1 MTVDIRMRGR
11 MRVVLDG
18 LDDISW
24 RRLSHAYGSA
34 SDVPGQL
41 RALLSDDAGERRMA
55 LWQLGG
61 NVVHQ
66 GSRYQASAYAVPFLL
81 EILAGPSP
89 LTPGERVRLTELL
102 GELAIGDP
110 SFYESDEF
118 PLAEIRAEAAE
129 GQPLMAAFEAG
140 SWDGDEFE
148 HYLFGLAEPDQER
161 LGTVLLLR
169 VYEAVRAG
177 RPLLER
183 LRDDDPDPALRSA
196 ATTVLGWL

>member
-1 MTVDIRMRGR
+1 M
-11 MRVVLDG
+11 LDG
-18 LDDISW
+18 IDDIAW

-41 RALLSDDAGERRMA
+41 RALLSDDASDRKMA

-61 NVVHQ
+61 TIVHQ
-66 GSRYQASAYAVPFLL
+66 GSRYQASSYAVPFLL

-89 LTPGERVRLTELL
+89 LTRSERLRLVELL

-110 SFYESDEF
+110 SFYASEEF

-129 GQPLMAAFEAG
+129 GRALIDAFEAG
-140 SWDGDEFE
+140 DWDGDEFE

-161 LGTVLLLR
+161 LGSVLLLR
-169 VYEAVRAG
+169 VYEAVLTG

-183 LRDDDPDPALRSA
+183 LRDADPDPDLRVAAGEVLTWLSA
-196 ATTVLGWL
+196 PG

>member
-1 MTVDIRMRGR
+1 M
-11 MRVVLDG
+11 LDG
-18 LDDISW
+18 LDDIVW

-34 SDVPGQL
+34 SDVPGQV
-41 RALLSDDAGERRMA
+41 RALLSDDDGERKMA

-66 GSRYQASAYAVPFLL
+66 GSRYQASASVVPFLL

-89 LTPGERVRLTELL
+89 LTPPERVRLVELL

-110 SFYESDEF
+110 SFYPAGEF
-118 PLAEIRAEAAE
+118 PLAEIRSEAAE
-129 GQPLMAAFEAG
+129 GRALMDAFEAG
-140 SWDGDEFE
+140 DWDGDEFE

-169 VYEAVRAG
+169 VYEAVQHG

-183 LRDDDPDPALRSA
+183 LRDDPDPDLRRAASEVLHWLPA
-196 ATTVLGWL
+196 GN